1 MTTIRQIKK
10 SDDYL
15 NDFNNSFNLA
25 VELEG
30 GGYAYTNAE
39 GFTRDELM
47 PDMTDEMNRL
57 DSIVAVSQRA
67 DRIITGDSD
76 IAVTIAHSKDM
87 TEPSMTDG

>member
-30 GGYAYTNAE
+30 GGWAYTNAALI
-39 GFTRDELM
+39 GS
-47 PDMTDEMNRL
+47 P
-57 DSIVAVSQRA
+57 SIAPCQFA
-67 DRIITGDSD
+67 
-76 IAVTIAHSKDM
+76 A
-87 TEPSMTDG
+87 